1 MLTVEQIKH
10 TVADYFKDKPVKSV
24 YLFGS
29 YAKGEAKE
37 DSDVDLL
44 VEFEESKKRLSLYDI
59 LGFQIALEDIFK
71 RKVDLVEDR
80 LVHSWV
86 RKNIDKNKVPIIIC

>member
-1 MLTVEQIKH
+1 MLTVEQIKN

-29 YAKGEAKE
+29 YAKGEASE

-44 VEFEESKKRLSLYDI
+44 VEYEEGKKRLSLFDI
-59 LGFQIALEDIFK
+59 LGYQIALEELFK
-71 RKVDLVEDR
+71 RKVDLIDDK
-80 LVHSWV
+80 LVHRWV
-86 RKNIDKNKVPIIIC
+86 RKNIDKNKVPIIT